1 MHRHNLNIICCH
13 AELDSASHKTPTTIT
28 NRHCEERSSLIKE
41 NPHITSVRVFYS
53 KHENKMYRE
62 PIDNTHKENQTQI
75 PTQSEPAV
83 SSIYKQNPLKMA
95 EALEAI

>member
-1 MHRHNLNIICCH
+1 MLDCWILTFVVG
-13 AELDSASHKTPTTIT
+13 AEAMTLLLSLRGTKQSQREKTQSKP
-28 NRHCEERSSLIKE
+28 
-41 NPHITSVRVFYS
+41 SVRVFYS

-62 PIDNTHKENQTQI
+62 PQKSTNKHISSSDPI
-75 PTQSEPAV
+75 PTQSEAAV

>member
-1 MHRHNLNIICCH
+1 
-13 AELDSASHKTPTTIT
+13 
-28 NRHCEERSSLIKE
+28 
-41 NPHITSVRVFYS
+41 
-53 KHENKMYRE
+53 MYRE